1 MPSNARK
8 KQTRREPRRS
18 LSLRLRVPLL
28 IVSSVALL
36 GLVNTLYLESHV
48 FSEMEEELE
57 QRWQLMARYLAGES
71 VELILYQDYLRLGE
85 LLSNAKTTDA
95 DFTYS
100 FVVDPVGRV
109 LAHTFT
115 GDFPETLLR
124 VNTAGARPGGHIRR
138 IAIFDQ
144 NYRDFAVPIH
154 GGELGTL
161 RLGVRDQTITER
173 LDDVRNGLL
182 MLMIPIM
189 LLGAAVAYGWAQML
203 LRDLRP
209 IITALDRFVPGRHR
223 EEIPVRRRDELGE
236 IAREVNEITARLHE
250 TQTVLLRSEK
260 LASIGTMASGIAH
273 ELNNPITG
281 LQNCLTRIQ
290 ANPDNAKQ
298 TEEYVEL
305 MLGTVRHMDATVSA
319 LLAFARKSAVELR
332 TVDLRAVVHKAAE
345 LVAFRFERSR
355 VEVAC
360 RMPDDAVNVRGDS
373 ATLTQVAVNLL
384 ANAVDA
390 MPEGG
395 AVTVALDAAEG
406 RACLRVRDEGTGISA
421 EDLEKIF
428 DPFFTTKEAGQ
439 GTGLGLAVAHRV
451 AVDHGGELRV
461 SSRLGEG
468 TEFVLCLPLL
478 DQEQET

>member
-1 MPSNARK
+1 MTATDRHVLIVHSAGDLGYL
-8 KQTRREPRRS
+8 E
-18 LSLRLRVPLL
+18 RLRSAGFRFTLMKKRPTEDDRRHFDAV
-28 IVSSVALL
+28 IDWDYQEGVTESVDRIRRLHLDDPIA
-36 GLVNTLYLESHV
+36 GVTS
-48 FSEMEEELE
+48 FSESGVV
-57 QRWQLMARYLAGES
+57 MAAILAGE
-71 VELILYQDYLRLGE
+71 LGLPGNAPAAALRARNKYLMRRGFEAEGMANPPFFLVRTAE
-85 LLSNAKTTDA
+85 EIH
-95 DFTYS
+95 
-100 FVVDPVGRV
+100 
-109 LAHTFT
+109 AHV
-115 GDFPETLLR
+115 R
-124 VNTAGARPGGHIRR
+124 AAGAPMVLKPISGSSSYGVIKVNPG
-138 IAIFDQ
+138 
-144 NYRDFAVPIH
+144 
-154 GGELGTL
+154 
-161 RLGVRDQTITER
+161 
-173 LDDVRNGLL
+173 
-182 MLMIPIM
+182 
-189 LLGAAVAYGWAQML
+189 
-203 LRDLRP
+203 
-209 IITALDRFVPGRHR
+209 
-223 EEIPVRRRDELGE
+223 DELGE